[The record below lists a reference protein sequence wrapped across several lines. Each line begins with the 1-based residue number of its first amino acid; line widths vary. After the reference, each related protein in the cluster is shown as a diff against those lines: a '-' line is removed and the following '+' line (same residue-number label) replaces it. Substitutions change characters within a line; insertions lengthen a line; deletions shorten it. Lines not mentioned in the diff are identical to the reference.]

1 MEIIS
6 EIRYLVSESK
16 TKEALNVLTNFFAGK
31 DENLHNECILHS
43 ARITKISQDFRIGL
57 INYSDVL
64 QISNQVNFTILS
76 LLKEVERLLGNETQ
90 TILDEFKSPKIA
102 KGKGVNIFISYS
114 HKDDKYKNQLERH
127 LAGLKRYSNV
137 NTWFDQQILPGQLW
151 EKEIET
157 QLRNANIIL
166 QLVSSDFLASDFC
179 MKELEIAI
187 ERDKTSEAVLIPII
201 LRPCLW
207 QSTILGKIQ
216 VLPPDGKPI
225 SSWQNEDEAFALV
238 VEGIRRV
245 ILNLNETNK

>member
-16 TKEALNVLTNFFAGK
+16 TKDALNVLANFFTGK

-43 ARITKISQDFRIGL
+43 ARIAKISQDFRIGL

-76 LLKEVERLLGNETQ
+76 LLKEVERLTGKETQ
-90 TILDEFKSPKIA
+90 TVLDDFKSPKIV

-114 HKDDKYKNQLERH
+114 HKDSEYKDRLERH

-137 NTWFDQQILPGQLW
+137 NTWVDQQILPGQLW

-157 QLRNANIIL
+157 QLRNANIII
-166 QLVSSDFLASDFC
+166 QLVSADYLASDFC

-187 ERDKTSEAVLIPII
+187 ERDKSSEAVLIPII
-201 LRPCLW
+201 VRPCLW
-207 QSTILGKIQ
+207 QTTSLGKIQ
-216 VLPPDGKPI
+216 VLPPEGKPV
-225 SSWQNEDEAFALV
+225 SSWQNEDEAFAMV

-245 ILNLNETNK
+245 VLSIDDKNK